1 VLVLDNDDTFLAKL
15 PPPFVKRNLH
25 SLTALFNSKP
35 SRYTYEIRGDP
46 ENINIRYTMFIQS
59 EWSVRDALT
68 NPLWWVWPDA
78 EGEVAVVDKQDKF
91 AGITT
96 RTRLIEGA

>member
-1 VLVLDNDDTFLAKL
+1 
-15 PPPFVKRNLH
+15 
-25 SLTALFNSKP
+25 
-35 SRYTYEIRGDP
+35 
-46 ENINIRYTMFIQS
+46 MFIQS

-68 NPLWWVWPDA
+68 NPLWWVLPDA

-96 RTRLIEGA
+96 RTKLIEGALS